1 MLYYDR
7 TDIIERI
14 YPTKSNISKEYL
26 ICHYCFLNHGFE
38 FQDYSCNHFYDLTVL
53 CLNISDIAVIIVKN
67 ADYSRIIHNIT
78 KFEAINLLKYYVVEN
93 RGYIKKILS

>member
-26 ICHYCFLNHGFE
+26 ICHYCFFNHGFE
-38 FQDYSCNHFYDLTVL
+38 FQDYLCNHFYDLTVL
-53 CLNISDIAVIIVKN
+53 CLNISDI

-78 KFEAINLLKYYVVEN
+78 KFEAINLLKYYVLEN
-93 RGYIKKILS
+93 RRYIKKILS